1 MHKVAGLG
9 YLFISMWP
17 YGANQIA
24 VFVHPANQQQV
35 VYPIRETL
43 CKPMKL
49 QYLCIQ
55 PIRDQ
60 HPGFPNGIAVLSI
73 PNRKPCVSSSC
84 STRGVSDTLGN
95 GSIALCPS
103 KMKPW
108 IHTGSFP
115 LLWQLSRVGIEGCFS
130 VGLMLSQTRDLVQD
144 FQHVVYSKEGT
155 LCKVSISS
163 KVSQQWYHPCC
174 TTMCTTMCNTRSL
187 TWDSIPYEEPCA
199 NPIYTYGCT
208 LYYTL
213 QQGCY
218 PWLETFL

>member
-103 KMKPW
+103 KIKPW

-144 FQHVVYSKEGT
+144 FEHVVYSKEGT
-155 LCKVSISS
+155 LSLARFPNSDTIPVAQLCVQLC
-163 KVSQQWYHPCC
+163 VTQG
-174 TTMCTTMCNTRSL
+174 RSL
-187 TWDSIPYEEPCA
+187 GIVSHMRNHVQILFIHNMIVPCITHCNRDA
-199 NPIYTYGCT
+199 T
-208 LYYTL
+208 LD
-213 QQGCY
+213 
-218 PWLETFL
+218 